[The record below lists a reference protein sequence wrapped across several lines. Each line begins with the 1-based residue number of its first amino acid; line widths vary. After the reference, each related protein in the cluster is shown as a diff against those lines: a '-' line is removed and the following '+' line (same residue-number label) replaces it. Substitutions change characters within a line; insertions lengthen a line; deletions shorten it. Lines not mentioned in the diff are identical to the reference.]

1 MDPLPAYIVAG
12 QTHPRVRQR
21 QGESYRVQLRERAR
35 AVGVSRSIR
44 FEGVY
49 LDEPSLTRLIRR
61 ADVVLLP
68 YDSRDQ
74 VTSGVLVEA
83 VAAGKPVVATGFP
96 HAVELL
102 GGGAG
107 LLVPHCN
114 GAAVGA
120 ALQRILTEPG
130 LAETMSAEATRLAP
144 ALLWPTVADRYQ
156 ALAAQ
161 LLASRTPVLG

>member
-1 MDPLPAYIVAG
+1 M
-12 QTHPRVRQR
+12 
-21 QGESYRVQLRERAR
+21 
-35 AVGVSRSIR
+35 
-44 FEGVY
+44 
-49 LDEPSLTRLIRR
+49 
-61 ADVVLLP
+61 VLLP

-144 ALLWPTVADRYQ
+144 ALLWPTVADQYQ